1 MKDRKKRPS
10 RQCAQSSLAEGAGFE
25 QNGLKGLDDT
35 KHVVDFLELVLDNVY
50 SGIIVCDLDG
60 TVVYMNQVYAE
71 LLGVDRQEAVG
82 NTIQTYFPSSRLR
95 KVMKKGT
102 AELGQKCSL
111 RTELPLLVNRIPLI
125 NKGKTI
131 GAILQTVFRDYQ
143 HFTDLLARLNLLEK
157 EVKFYKKGLTS
168 VLSAT
173 HSFDTI
179 IGKSR
184 AITEV
189 KDRTLKYAGSDAPV
203 LITGPTGTG
212 KELFAH
218 AVHNASA
225 RAEGP
230 FVCVNCAAIPYELF
244 ESELFGYESGA
255 FTGASKK
262 GKPGKIELA
271 NGGTL
276 YLDEIGELPL
286 PAQAKLLRVLDNKTL
301 DRVGSVESFKMD
313 FRLVAA
319 TNRSL
324 PELIEK
330 KRFREDFFYRMN
342 SMTVQIP
349 PLAAREGDIPIL
361 TEHFLAAMG
370 KSRLRVSRNA
380 MDALAGY
387 HWPGNVREL
396 KNVIEHAVSLAE
408 DGVIDCDHFP
418 KGMFS
423 RPCDLRAP
431 LSGFPDSPLAD
442 EVARF
447 EASHIREKLELC
459 NGNMSKV
466 SKMLG
471 ISRSTLYEKC
481 KKHGIG

>member
-1 MKDRKKRPS
+1 M
-10 RQCAQSSLAEGAGFE
+10 
-25 QNGLKGLDDT
+25 DDT
-35 KHVVDFLELVLDNVY
+35 NYIVDFLELVLDNVY
-50 SGIIVCDLDG
+50 SGIIVCDLEG
-60 TVVYMNQVYAE
+60 TVVYMNQIYAE

-82 NTIQTYFPSSRLR
+82 ETIQTYFPSSRLS

-125 NKGKTI
+125 SKGKTI

-143 HFTDLLARLNLLEK
+143 HFTDLLSRLNLLEK

-173 HSFDTI
+173 HSFDSI
-179 IGKSR
+179 IGKSQ
-184 AITEV
+184 AITDV
-189 KDRTLKYAGSDAPV
+189 KERTLKYADSDSPV
-203 LITGPTGTG
+203 LLTGPTGTG

-225 RAEGP
+225 RAESP

-301 DRVGSVESFKMD
+301 DRVGSVESLKMD

-319 TNRSL
+319 TNRNL
-324 PELIEK
+324 TELIEQ
-330 KRFREDFFYRMN
+330 KRFRDDFFYRMN

-349 PLAAREGDIPIL
+349 PLAEREGDIPIL
-361 TEHFLAAMG
+361 TEHFLTAMG
-370 KSRLRVSRNA
+370 KARLRVSGNA
-380 MDALAGY
+380 MDALVGY

-396 KNVIEHAVSLAE
+396 KNVIEHAVSLSE
-408 DGVIDCDHFP
+408 NGIIDCDHFP

-423 RPCDLRAP
+423 EPCDIP
-431 LSGFPDSPLAD
+431 SSPSGIPDSSLSQ

-447 EASHIREKLELC
+447 EASLIRNKLKSC
-459 NGNMSKV
+459 GGNMSKA
-466 SKMLG
+466 SNMLG

-481 KKHGIG
+481 KKHRID